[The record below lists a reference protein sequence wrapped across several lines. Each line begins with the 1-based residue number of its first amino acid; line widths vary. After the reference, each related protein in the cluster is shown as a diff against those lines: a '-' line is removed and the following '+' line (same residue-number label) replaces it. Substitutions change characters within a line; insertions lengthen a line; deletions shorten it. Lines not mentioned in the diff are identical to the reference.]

1 MGGVAF
7 AVVQTGSFNNPT
19 RPKGRPTISAI
30 GVTNDTSV
38 LVNFQNIPN
47 VVPCNGGVRGV
58 SPGNNITSYVAVA
71 NTGQIGT
78 FDGSVA
84 PGQTGLIS
92 VGGLTANTVYK
103 FQVYGYNLYGR
114 SDASLCSSPARTDT
128 IAEAPVIGAI
138 TVSCTTASVPIT
150 VTTFNGGKCITST
163 TVNITGGPGTP
174 IIQPGGAP
182 FTAAF
187 SGLTQSTSYTFTA
200 FSTTPIGTGRSS
212 SRGATTK
219 GPVTINYM
227 VVAGGG
233 GGGRSNLN
241 AGTPGIIGGGGGGGG
256 GVTRGSFVK
265 APGTVLTFTVG
276 GGGAGGPTTTGAGT
290 QGTPSTLTC
299 ATTAVGGGYGNGWGT
314 FNGGFGGGVGGPG
327 GNGGGGAG
335 RFISSTQPSPAT
347 PGLQPQGGGPGS
359 QGFGGGTAT
368 VGPSG
373 PPFPAFAQG
382 GGGGG
387 GGGAAATG
395 GNSTAGGPSPAP
407 ACFPGR
413 TGLGG
418 TGGAGF
424 NWPFT
429 GLVYGSGAGGAQ
441 VVNPLGTPAA
451 PGGGPGVGNGGA
463 GGAPVNVSSAGSA
476 GSGGGVFI
484 AILTTQYPGTA
495 PGATVTTP
503 AAAPGYT
510 VLQYPSPGTYTV

>member
-7 AVVQTGSFNNPT
+7 AVVQTGSFNNIT
-19 RPKGRPTISAI
+19 RPKGRPVIGTVQSTGSTSAN
-30 GVTNDTSV
+30 VTFTPV
-38 LVNFQNIPN
+38 PN
-47 VVPCNGGVRGV
+47 VIPCNGGSKVA
-58 SPGNNITSYVAVA
+58 PGAGFISYTAIA
-71 NTGQIGT
+71 NTGQ
-78 FDGSVA
+78 
-84 PGQTGLIS
+84 TGVIAITAGNKID
-92 VGGLTANTVYK
+92 VNGLAANTVYK
-103 FQVYGYNLYGR
+103 FQVYASNEIGVSDR
-114 SDASLCSSPARTDT
+114 SGCSAAITTQT

-138 TVSCTTASVPIT
+138 TVTTCTASMPIT
-150 VTTFNGGKCITST
+150 MPTFTGGNTITST
-163 TVNITGGPGTP
+163 TVNIS
-174 IIQPGGAP
+174 PGGSPFTNPGSAP
-182 FTAAF
+182 FTAPF
-187 SGLTQSTSYTFTA
+187 TGLSQSTAYTFTA
-200 FSTTPIGTGRSS
+200 FSTTPIGTGRCS

-265 APGTVLTFTVG
+265 TPGTILTFTVG

-299 ATTAVGGGYGNGWGT
+299 ATTATGGGYGNGWGT

-347 PGLQPQGGGPGS
+347 PGLQPQGGGTGS

-484 AILTTQYPGTA
+484 AILTSQYPGTA

-510 VLQYPSPGTYTV
+510 VLQYPAPGTYTV